1 MRSKYGPGILAYAI
15 YQSIG
20 LRMSLEGVH
29 ENLNRLFGVNMA
41 HGTINAFK
49 AQVAK
54 KYQGGYEQLLANIV
68 SGQLVHA
75 DETKVSVKGVDGF
88 VWVFANMTEVVYVY
102 ADTREGELLERLL
115 KGFTGV
121 LVSDFYAAYDSV
133 QCDQQKCLIHL
144 MRDLNDAVLKHPY
157 EEELK
162 GLVKCFAARVNP
174 MVETVDRHGL
184 KCHFLRKH
192 RRAVDRFYRDM
203 ARCDFRT
210 EAANKF
216 KERFLRNR
224 SKLFTFLDHD
234 GVPWNNNNAEHAI
247 KAFALLRNVFGGVA
261 SKRGICEYLV
271 LLSIC
276 QTCKYQGLDFLDF
289 LRSGELDIYS
299 FAQTTR
305 RNRKVAVGECHEL

>member
-1 MRSKYGPGILAYAI
+1 MPD
-15 YQSIG
+15 IG

-162 GLVKCFAARVNP
+162 GLVKCFAALVNP

-203 ARCDFRT
+203 SRCDFRT

-247 KAFALLRNVFGGVA
+247 KAFALLRNVFGGGWPVKGVFV
-261 SKRGICEYLV
+261 S
-271 LLSIC
+271 
-276 QTCKYQGLDFLDF
+276 TWFF
-289 LRSGELDIYS
+289 
-299 FAQTTR
+299 
-305 RNRKVAVGECHEL
+305 